1 VKTFEIVVICATFLL
16 CWTMLMLNL
25 RSAIHKFQGAD
36 ITRTTQVRVKGAGK

>member
-25 RSAIHKFQGAD
+25 RSAIHKFQG
-36 ITRTTQVRVKGAGK
+36 TKVTKTVEVEVK